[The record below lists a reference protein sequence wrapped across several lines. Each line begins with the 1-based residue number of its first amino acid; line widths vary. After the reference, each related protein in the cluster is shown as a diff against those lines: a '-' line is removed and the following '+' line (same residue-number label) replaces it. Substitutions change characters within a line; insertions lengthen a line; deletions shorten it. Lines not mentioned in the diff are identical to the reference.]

1 MAKKD
6 KNEQEYV
13 ITEESVEQAVTS
25 ALEKYSEGEINKND
39 KKTNFF
45 TLKMFGKNIGG
56 AILGKNSKKQIEGKY
71 LHNTA
76 ENIQKVTRLILD
88 SAKKHKETVIP
99 TPIPVSTKTQQNEQ
113 EQTTNKEQ
121 PKKSR
126 IILPIAMAALIGG
139 AIGAATASRAD
150 TIIDNNNI
158 TIEYDSTEN
167 TLDALADLE
176 QSSDDLIDENA
187 ILADLIKET
196 NADIRDE
203 SDRVGKA
210 FSEDER
216 VESETTSISY
226 SDKVDEL
233 RTQRDNAIVKY
244 SLIKEP
250 TNEDKLAYTLEQL
263 DIKSKALNFK
273 NEKLQILLDAKDVQ
287 SGLIQ
292 EHSDA
297 GYNEEIHSKELK
309 GNATLSKII
318 SEDLQDMQVDI
329 ARNNQMLSHFE
340 NLDLTQI
347 QDFDEYFNAYATG
360 IQNTDI
366 DKLEEFEQ
374 VFNNYTE
381 YVKSYKA
388 DFKADDFQRYMP
400 TYREGTENGKSIDE
414 INKQFDKE
422 VNPNK
427 FFDFFRE

>member
-76 ENIQKVTRLILD
+76 ENIQKLTRLILD

>member
-1 MAKKD
+1 
-6 KNEQEYV
+6 
-13 ITEESVEQAVTS
+13 
-25 ALEKYSEGEINKND
+25 
-39 KKTNFF
+39 
-45 TLKMFGKNIGG
+45 MFGKNIGG
-56 AILGKNSKKQIEGKY
+56 AILGKNSKKEIEGKY
-71 LHNTA
+71 LHNTE
-76 ENIQKVTRLILD
+76 ENVQNVTKLILD
-88 SAKKHKETVIP
+88 SAKKHKGIAIP
-99 TPIPVSTKTQQNEQ
+99 PPIPVPVETQQNEQ

-121 PKKSR
+121 PKKR
-126 IILPIAMAALIGG
+126 KIILPIAMATLIGG
-139 AIGAATASRAD
+139 AIGAAIASRAD

-158 TIEYDSTEN
+158 TIEYDSAEN

-176 QSSDDLIDENA
+176 QSSDDLIEA
-187 ILADLIKET
+187 
-196 NADIRDE
+196 
-203 SDRVGKA
+203 DRVGKT

-216 VESETTSISY
+216 VESETTAISY
-226 SDKVDEL
+226 SDEVNEL

-273 NEKLQILLDAKDVQ
+273 NEKLQILLDAKDIQ

-297 GYNEEIHSKELK
+297 GYSKEAHSKELK
-309 GNATLSKII
+309 GNDALGQILQESA
-318 SEDLQDMQVDI
+318 QDMQADI
-329 ARNNQMLSHFE
+329 ARNNQMLAHFK
-340 NLDLTQI
+340 NLDLTKI

-360 IQNTDI
+360 IQSTDI

-381 YVKSYKA
+381 YVKGYKA
-388 DFKADDFQRYMP
+388 DFKSDDFQRYMP
-400 TYREGTENGKSIDE
+400 TYREGIEKGKNIDE

>member
-13 ITEESVEQAVTS
+13 ITEEGVEQAVTS
-25 ALEKYSEGEINKND
+25 ALEQYSEGEITKND

-56 AILGKNSKKQIEGKY
+56 AILGKNSKKEIEGKY
-71 LHNTA
+71 LHNTE
-76 ENIQKVTRLILD
+76 ENVQNVTKLILD
-88 SAKKHKETVIP
+88 SAKKHKGIAIP
-99 TPIPVSTKTQQNEQ
+99 PPIPVPVETQQNEQ

-121 PKKSR
+121 PKKR
-126 IILPIAMAALIGG
+126 KIILPIAMATLIGG
-139 AIGAATASRAD
+139 AIGAAIASRAD

-158 TIEYDSTEN
+158 TIEYDSAEN

-187 ILADLIKET
+187 ILADLIKGT
-196 NADIRDE
+196 NSDIRDE
-203 SDRVGKA
+203 ADRIGKT

-216 VESETTSISY
+216 VESETTAISY
-226 SDKVDEL
+226 SDEVNEL

-273 NEKLQILLDAKDVQ
+273 NEKLQILLDAKDIQ

-297 GYNEEIHSKELK
+297 GYSKEAHSKELK
-309 GNATLSKII
+309 GNDALGQILQESA
-318 SEDLQDMQVDI
+318 QDMQADI
-329 ARNNQMLSHFE
+329 ARNNQMLAHFK
-340 NLDLTQI
+340 NLDLTKI

-360 IQNTDI
+360 IQSTDI

-381 YVKSYKA
+381 YIKSYKA

-400 TYREGTENGKSIDE
+400 TYREGIEKGKNIDE

>member
-1 MAKKD
+1 MAKKGKKED
-6 KNEQEYV
+6 EYI
-13 ITEESVEQAVTS
+13 ITEEGVEQAVTS
-25 ALEKYSEGEINKND
+25 ALEQYSAGEISQND

-56 AILGKNSKKQIEGKY
+56 AILGKNNKEQIEGKY

-76 ENIQKVTRLILD
+76 ENVQKVTRLILD
-88 SAKKHKETVIP
+88 SAKKQKETAIS
-99 TPIPVSTKTQQNEQ
+99 TIIPVPVKTQQNEP

-121 PKKSR
+121 PKKRR
-126 IILPIAMAALIGG
+126 IILPIAMATLIGG
-139 AIGAATASRAD
+139 AIGAAITSRAD

-187 ILADLIKET
+187 ILADLIKGT
-196 NADIRDE
+196 NSDIRDE
-203 SDRVGKA
+203 SDRVGKT

-216 VESETTSISY
+216 VESETTSVSY
-226 SDKVDEL
+226 SDEVDEL

-263 DIKSKALNFK
+263 NIKSKALNFK
-273 NEKLQILLDAKDVQ
+273 NEKLQILLDAKDIQ

-297 GYNEEIHSKELK
+297 GYSQETHSKELK
-309 GNATLSKII
+309 GNEALGQVLNES
-318 SEDLQDMQVDI
+318 LQDMQADI
-329 ARNNQMLSHFE
+329 ARNNRMLSHFE

>member
-187 ILADLIKET
+187 ILADLIKGT

-203 SDRVGKA
+203 SDKVGKA

-216 VESETTSISY
+216 VESETTSIGY
-226 SDKVDEL
+226 SDEVDEL

-318 SEDLQDMQVDI
+318 SEDFQDMQDDI

-340 NLDLTQI
+340 NLDLNQI

-400 TYREGTENGKSIDE
+400 TFREGTEKGKSIDE

>member
-187 ILADLIKET
+187 ILADLIKGT

-226 SDKVDEL
+226 SDEVDEL

>member
-88 SAKKHKETVIP
+88 SAKKHKGTAIP
-99 TPIPVSTKTQQNEQ
+99 TPIPVSAKKQQNEQ

-126 IILPIAMAALIGG
+126 IILPIAMATLIGG
-139 AIGAATASRAD
+139 AIGAAIASRAD

-187 ILADLIKET
+187 ILADLIKGT
-196 NADIRDE
+196 NSDIRDE

-226 SDKVDEL
+226 SNEVDEL

-273 NEKLQILLDAKDVQ
+273 NDKLQILLDAKDVQ

-297 GYNEEIHSKELK
+297 GYSQETHSKELK
-309 GNATLSKII
+309 ENEALGQILKGS
-318 SEDLQDMQVDI
+318 LQDVQADI
-329 ARNNQMLSHFE
+329 ARNNQMLFHFE

-347 QDFDEYFNAYATG
+347 QDFDEYFNAYATE

-381 YVKSYKA
+381 YVRSYKV

-400 TYREGTENGKSIDE
+400 TFREGTEKGKSIDE

>member
-1 MAKKD
+1 MAKKG
-6 KNEQEYV
+6 KNEDEYV
-13 ITEESVEQAVTS
+13 ITEEGVEQAVTS
-25 ALEKYSEGEINKND
+25 ALEQYSEGEISKND

-56 AILGKNSKKQIEGKY
+56 AILGKNNKEQIEGKY

-88 SAKKHKETVIP
+88 SAKKHKETAIP
-99 TPIPVSTKTQQNEQ
+99 TPIPVSVKTQQNKQ
-113 EQTTNKEQ
+113 EQTTSKEQ
-121 PKKSR
+121 PKKRR
-126 IILPIAMAALIGG
+126 IILPIAMATLIGG
-139 AIGAATASRAD
+139 AIGAAIASRAD

-187 ILADLIKET
+187 ILADLIKGT
-196 NADIRDE
+196 NSDIRDE
-203 SDRVGKA
+203 SDKVGKT
-210 FSEDER
+210 FSEAER
-216 VESETTSISY
+216 VEDETTSVSY
-226 SDKVDEL
+226 SDEIDEIK
-233 RTQRDNAIVKY
+233 TQRDNAIAKY
-244 SLIKEP
+244 ALIKEP

-263 DIKSKALNFK
+263 NIKSKALNFK
-273 NEKLQILLDAKDVQ
+273 NEKLQILLDAKDIQ

-297 GYNEEIHSKELK
+297 GYSKEAHSKELK
-309 GNATLSKII
+309 GNDALGQILQESA
-318 SEDLQDMQVDI
+318 QDMQADI
-329 ARNNQMLSHFE
+329 ARNNQMLAHFK
-340 NLDLTQI
+340 NLDLTKI

-360 IQNTDI
+360 IQSTDI

-381 YVKSYKA
+381 YIKSYKA

-400 TYREGTENGKSIDE
+400 TYREGIEKGKNIDE

>member
-187 ILADLIKET
+187 ILADLIKGT

-203 SDRVGKA
+203 SDKVGKA

-216 VESETTSISY
+216 VESETTSIGY
-226 SDKVDEL
+226 SDEVDEL

-318 SEDLQDMQVDI
+318 SEDFQDMQVDI

-340 NLDLTQI
+340 NLDLNQI

-400 TYREGTENGKSIDE
+400 TFREGTEKGKSIDE